1 MMKITEIYTRSFK
14 SEPYGMYILDA
25 ENNIMFDVLFNNDE
39 VMLKGLV
46 DLLNGRTDSIQ
57 SNRINQLAKEKG
69 CTISSNGS
77 TLIIAGKRVLEIRG
91 YGYLTGVGGLNL
103 SDKEAVETQHQ
114 IVEDAK
120 SLILRE

>member
-14 SEPYGMYILDA
+14 SEPCGMYILDA